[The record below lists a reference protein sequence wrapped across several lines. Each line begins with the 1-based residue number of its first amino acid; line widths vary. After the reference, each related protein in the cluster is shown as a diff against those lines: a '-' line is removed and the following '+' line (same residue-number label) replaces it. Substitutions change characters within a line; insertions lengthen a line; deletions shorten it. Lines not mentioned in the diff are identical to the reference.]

1 MGPRVRGDDALRD
14 RASFYD
20 CAPSRNLKR
29 WIFPVAV
36 IGNESTTS
44 IQRGYFHGPIFCLTC
59 SFSDSYRPSLLQSGR
74 NTTKAFGF
82 NNPSASASGTTAAC
96 STAGCTISALSTS
109 NGETQMPDTLNM
121 SSARPQNV

>member
-36 IGNESTTS
+36 IGKESTTS

-59 SFSDSYRPSLLQSGR
+59 SFSVSNRPSVLQSGR

-82 NNPSASASGTTAAC
+82 NNPSESASGTTAAFNP
-96 STAGCTISALSTS
+96 AGWAINGLSASD
-109 NGETQMPDTLNM
+109 GETQMPETLNM